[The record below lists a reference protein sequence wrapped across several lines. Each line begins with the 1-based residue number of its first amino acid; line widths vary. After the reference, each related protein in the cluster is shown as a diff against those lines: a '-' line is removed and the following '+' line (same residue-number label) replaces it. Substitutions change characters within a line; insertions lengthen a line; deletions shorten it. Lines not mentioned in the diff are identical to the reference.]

1 MGIQHDHANGRRLLG
16 KIPDSAVG
24 NFWYEMPR
32 YWCSKESYTVLV
44 RHHSPFSMQLGLYQT
59 EYLQCCIYS
68 EQAQESRRA
77 ERNRKAIVP
86 LSIEC

>member
-1 MGIQHDHANGRRLLG
+1 M
-16 KIPDSAVG
+16 KCPDIG
-24 NFWYEMPR
+24 
-32 YWCSKESYTVLV
+32 VLKSHILFFIV
-44 RHHSPFSMQLGLYQT
+44 TTHSPFSMQLGLYQA